1 MNMVEHTSSANQP
14 GIFLLHDAANDSKK
28 IVLPV

>member
-1 MNMVEHTSSANQP
+1 MDVIEHASSANLP
-14 GIFLLHDAANDSKK
+14 GIFLLHDAANDSKE